1 MPNSI
6 YPIYSLLDV
15 DPYNKGLFRNDSDTY
30 KKLYNFI
37 LILIMLRIIMTLI
50 VKFVVVKWLLLF
62 LRLGV

>member
-50 VKFVVVKWLLLF
+50 VKFVVVK
-62 LRLGV
+62 